1 MIYTVKSGDTLYK
14 IAAMYG
20 STIND
25 IVVANGLENPD
36 SIIIGQNLIIPR
48 NISST
53 YRVKAGDTMYK
64 IAMRYSIPLQSLIQ
78 ANPQIQNP
86 NLINIGDTINI
97 PDNRREIE
105 VNGYAIANISDT
117 TLTRT
122 LPYLTYLSIFSY
134 QVNSEGR
141 LSNLY
146 EESLINKALESS
158 VTPLMVVTN
167 IAETGGFNSD
177 ITSSI
182 LNSTEIQNRVIT
194 DIISILTAK
203 RYAGINIDFEYIY
216 PQDREKYNEFLRNL
230 NTQMKAINPEYI
242 LTVAVAPKYRD
253 EQSGILYE
261 AHDYRSI
268 GEIADRVIIMTYEWG
283 YMYGEPM
290 AVSPKNEMSAVLKY
304 AVTRIPANKIL
315 MGLPN
320 YAYDWTLPYTPG
332 SSAEAISNTTTL
344 NRAISYGVNIR
355 FDEKSQ
361 TPYYEYRDANGREHI
376 VWFDDARSYKS
387 KLELVDT
394 YGLAGISIW
403 TINNDYPPLLSA
415 INDRY
420 IVKKV
425 M

>member
-1 MIYTVKSGDTLYK
+1 MIYTVKNGDTLYK

-20 STIND
+20 VTIND

-36 SIIIGQNLIIPR
+36 SIIVGQNLIIPR
-48 NISST
+48 STSNT
-53 YRVKAGDTMYK
+53 YRVKSGDTMYK

-78 ANPQIQNP
+78 ANPQITNP
-86 NLINIGDTINI
+86 NQINVGDIISI
-97 PDNRREIE
+97 PDSRREIE
-105 VNGYAIANISDT
+105 VNGYAIANINNT
-117 TLTRT
+117 TLNST
-122 LPYLTYLSIFSY
+122 LPHLTYLSIFSY

-141 LSNLY
+141 LTNLY
-146 EESLINKALESS
+146 EESLINTALENQ
-158 VTPLMVVTN
+158 VAPLMVVTN

-182 LNSTEIQNRVIT
+182 LNNPAIQNRVIS

-203 RYAGINIDFEYIY
+203 RYVGINIDFEYIY
-216 PQDREKYNEFLRNL
+216 PQDRERYNEFLRTL
-230 NTQMKAINPEYI
+230 NTQMKAINPKYI

-332 SSAEAISNTTTL
+332 SSAEAISNTTAL
-344 NRAISYGVNIR
+344 NRAISYGVSIR

-376 VWFDDARSYKS
+376 VWFDDARSYNS
-387 KLELVDT
+387 KLELVNT

-403 TINNDYPPLLSA
+403 TINNYYPPLLTA
-415 INDRY
+415 INEQH

-425 M
+425 V

>member
-1 MIYTVKSGDTLYK
+1 MIYTVKNGDTLYK

-20 STIND
+20 VTIND

-36 SIIIGQNLIIPR
+36 SIIVGQNLIIPR
-48 NISST
+48 STSNT
-53 YRVKAGDTMYK
+53 YRVKSGDTMYK

-78 ANPQIQNP
+78 ANPQITNP
-86 NLINIGDTINI
+86 NQINVGDIISI
-97 PDNRREIE
+97 PDSRREIE
-105 VNGYAIANISDT
+105 VNGYAIANINNT
-117 TLTRT
+117 TLNST

-141 LSNLY
+141 LTNLY
-146 EESLINKALESS
+146 EESLINTALENQ
-158 VTPLMVVTN
+158 VAPLMVVTN

-182 LNSTEIQNRVIT
+182 LNNPTIQNRVIS

-216 PQDREKYNEFLRNL
+216 PQDRERYNEFLRTL
-230 NTQMKAINPEYI
+230 NTQMKAINPKYI

-261 AHDYRSI
+261 AHDYRAI

-332 SSAEAISNTTTL
+332 SSAEAISNTTAL
-344 NRAISYGVNIR
+344 NRAISYGVSIR

-376 VWFDDARSYKS
+376 VWFDDARSYHS
-387 KLELVDT
+387 KLELVNT
-394 YGLAGISIW
+394 YGLAGVSIW
-403 TINNDYPPLLSA
+403 TINNYYPPLLTA
-415 INDRY
+415 INEQH

-425 M
+425 V

>member
-1 MIYTVKSGDTLYK
+1 MIYTVKNGDTLYK

-20 STIND
+20 VTIND

-36 SIIIGQNLIIPR
+36 SIIVGQNLIIPR
-48 NISST
+48 STSNT
-53 YRVKAGDTMYK
+53 YRVKSGDTMYK

-78 ANPQIQNP
+78 ANPQITNP
-86 NLINIGDTINI
+86 NQINVGDIISI
-97 PDNRREIE
+97 PDSRREIE
-105 VNGYAIANISDT
+105 VNGYAIANINNT
-117 TLTRT
+117 TLNNT

-141 LSNLY
+141 LTNLY
-146 EESLINKALESS
+146 EESLINTALENQ
-158 VTPLMVVTN
+158 VAPLMVVTN

-182 LNSTEIQNRVIT
+182 LNNPAIQNRVIS

-203 RYAGINIDFEYIY
+203 RYIGINIDFEYIY
-216 PQDREKYNEFLRNL
+216 PQDRERYNEFLRTL
-230 NTQMKAINPEYI
+230 NTQMKTINPKYI

-261 AHDYRSI
+261 AHDYRAI

-332 SSAEAISNTTTL
+332 SSAEAISNTTAL
-344 NRAISYGVNIR
+344 NRAISYGVSIR

-376 VWFDDARSYKS
+376 VWFDDARSYNS
-387 KLELVDT
+387 KLELVNT
-394 YGLAGISIW
+394 YGLAGVSIW
-403 TINNDYPPLLSA
+403 AINNYYPPLLTA
-415 INDRY
+415 INEQH

-425 M
+425 V

>member
-1 MIYTVKSGDTLYK
+1 MIYTVKNGDTLYK

-20 STIND
+20 VTIND

-36 SIIIGQNLIIPR
+36 NIIIGQNLIIPR
-48 NISST
+48 STSNT

-64 IAMRYSIPLQSLIQ
+64 IAMRYSIPLQRLIQ
-78 ANPQIQNP
+78 SNPQIQNP
-86 NLINIGDTINI
+86 NLINVGDIINI
-97 PDNRREIE
+97 PDSRKEIE
-105 VNGYAIANISDT
+105 VNGYAIANINST
-117 TLTRT
+117 TLENT

-146 EESLINKALESS
+146 EESLINTTLSSS
-158 VTPLMVVTN
+158 VAPLMVVTN
-167 IAETGGFNSD
+167 IASTGGFNSD
-177 ITSSI
+177 IANSI
-182 LNSTEIQNRVIT
+182 LNDAEIQNRLIS
-194 DIISILTAK
+194 DILSILTAK
-203 RYAGINIDFEYIY
+203 RYVGINMDFEYIY
-216 PQDREKYNEFLRNL
+216 PQDREKYNEFLRAL

-253 EQSGILYE
+253 NQTGILYE
-261 AHDYRSI
+261 AHDYRAI

-290 AVSPKNEMSAVLKY
+290 AVSPKSEMSAVLKY
-304 AVTRIPANKIL
+304 ATTRIPAEKIL

-332 SSAEAISNTTTL
+332 SSAEAISNTTAL
-344 NRAISYGVNIR
+344 NRAISNGAVIK

-361 TPYYEYRDANGREHI
+361 TPYYTYRDANTSEHI
-376 VWFDDARSYKS
+376 VWFDDARSYRS
-387 KLELVDT
+387 KLELVET
-394 YGLAGISIW
+394 FGLAGISIW
-403 TINNDYPPLLSA
+403 TINNYYPPLLSA

-420 IVKKV
+420 TIKKV
-425 M
+425 I